1 MLIIGLTEADIWPDR
16 LVLDLSSVNGAPPV
30 GFKSLGDRAFLL
42 AADDECDR
50 IEQPCFVRAHLASAS
65 GNQACQCQRQNGLN
79 FQVSLPAPAF
89 DRKYRKRQIRR
100 ACEAVA
106 VRAGRSPFLA
116 RSDHFPSNSTGCRK
130 RRMRIAHRIN
140 IEGTRSAQAQPL
152 LHPKCVSVAE
162 RAA

>member
-1 MLIIGLTEADIWPDR
+1 MPAAEWFEF
-16 LVLDLSSVNGAPPV
+16 SSFSPSAGIR
-30 GFKSLGDRAFLL
+30 SQ
-42 AADDECDR
+42 
-50 IEQPCFVRAHLASAS
+50 IEEI
-65 GNQACQCQRQNGLN
+65 
-79 FQVSLPAPAF
+79 
-89 DRKYRKRQIRR
+89 RQIRR

-116 RSDHFPSNSTGCRK
+116 RSDHFSSNSTGCRK
-130 RRMRIAHRIN
+130 RRKWIAHRID